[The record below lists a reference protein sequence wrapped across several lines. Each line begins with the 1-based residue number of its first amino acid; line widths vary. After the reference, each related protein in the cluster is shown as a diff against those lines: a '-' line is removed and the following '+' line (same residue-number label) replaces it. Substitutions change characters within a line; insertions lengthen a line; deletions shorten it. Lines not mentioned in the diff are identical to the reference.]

1 MSRIGSVVHALR
13 RVNRQHERIAE
24 LEREIGRLSPQVAAL
39 EERLEDL
46 AQRLNDRLADA
57 SSPTPAELAEA
68 NDLVADVRREHAR
81 VRARITAATVFEERL
96 RVLENHLG
104 IDSRTGSP
112 TNSSTDAAPVDPA

>member
-1 MSRIGSVVHALR
+1 MSRIGSVVRAIR

-39 EERLEDL
+39 EERLADL
-46 AQRLNDRLADA
+46 AQRLSDRVAGA

-104 IDSRTGSP
+104 IDSRTGSF
-112 TNSSTDAAPVDPA
+112 TNSSTDPTSVDPA

>member
-1 MSRIGSVVHALR
+1 MARMGSFVHALR

-46 AQRLNDRLADA
+46 AQRLSDRVAGA
-57 SSPTPAELAEA
+57 SSPAPAEIAEG
-68 NDLVADVRREHAR
+68 NDLVADVRREHGR
-81 VRARITAATVFEERL
+81 IRARITAATVFEERL

-112 TNSSTDAAPVDPA
+112 TDPA